1 MPSFRAQLNITGLR
15 PGHVPEQVME
25 AAVDAVGSAHVVEA
39 NQLDVVAG
47 VPRITVRFT
56 VDPNAYDAENRQALQ
71 AAANMRHAVE
81 QVATTDRLAVLRRS
95 RGKWQ
100 ALR

>member
-15 PGHVPEQVME
+15 PGHLPEQVME
-25 AAVDAVGSAHVVEA
+25 AAVDGVGSAHVVEA

-56 VDPNAYDAENRQALQ
+56 VDPNSYDAEDRQALQ
-71 AAANMRHAVE
+71 TAANMRHAVE
-81 QVATTDRLAVLRRS
+81 QVATTERLAVLRRS
-95 RGKWQ
+95 RGKWLT
-100 ALR
+100 LR